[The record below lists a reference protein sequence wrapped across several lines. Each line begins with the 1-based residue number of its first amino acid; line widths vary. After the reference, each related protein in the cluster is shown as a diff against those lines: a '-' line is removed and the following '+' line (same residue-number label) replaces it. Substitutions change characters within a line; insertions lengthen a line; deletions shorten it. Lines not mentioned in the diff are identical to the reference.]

1 MRLRVMRRLDDRVGL
16 QEATEHGVIQPPIHV
31 NDAKLRQMLVP
42 GEAALIDVERSGR
55 VPPRTEAVK
64 GDAAER
70 RGAGGAQN
78 HHLRHHAAE
87 VIFEHDAG
95 DRRVATERR
104 QAVAYLRHIR
114 P

>member
-1 MRLRVMRRLDDRVGL
+1 MRRLDDRVRL

-31 NDAKLRQMLVP
+31 NDAELRQMLVP
-42 GEAALIDVERSGR
+42 GEAALIDVERTTRVSR
-55 VPPRTEAVK
+55 VPPRPEAVE

-70 RGAGGAQN
+70 RGAGGAHN

-104 QAVAYLRHIR
+104 QAVAYLGRIR